1 MNRESGEKGR
11 AGTNRAGLFSAARGI
26 LATLLESAR
35 TRLELA
41 RTELEETGI
50 LFARMLAFALV
61 SLACFG
67 LFVIFG
73 VALLTLAFW
82 ESRLLVLGLFSA
94 LFLALG
100 IVFIVVCLRQKKP
113 EPALSA
119 TLSALEE
126 DIRQLKAAAAESSR
140 LHPDE

>member
-1 MNRESGEKGR
+1 MESGEKGR
-11 AGTNRAGLFSAARGI
+11 AGIGRAGLFAAARGV
-26 LATLLESAR
+26 LTTLVESAR

-50 LFARMLAFALV
+50 LLTRMLAFALV
-61 SLACFG
+61 ALACFG
-67 LFVIFG
+67 LCIVFG

-82 ESRLLVLGLFSA
+82 ESRIVVLGLFSV

-100 IVFIVVCLRQKKP
+100 IGCLIASRRQRKP

-126 DIRQLKAAAAESSR
+126 DIRQLKAAAAELS
-140 LHPDE
+140 HPRRDE